1 MGVEEPCGP
10 FSISLFRL
18 DETSEAGAPRTDTGR
33 VICAKAA
40 PGAAYIYAEPVTQ
53 TQPGDLFIYLFI
65 LVLNDIPCRG
75 RASTGRFGDALLFF
89 NSRRITK

>member
-1 MGVEEPCGP
+1 MHFLEVVEKFRAGWLFGNQGKRYGLKYVTGLLITVEADMGVEEPCGP

-40 PGAAYIYAEPVTQ
+40 P
-53 TQPGDLFIYLFI
+53 
-65 LVLNDIPCRG
+65 
-75 RASTGRFGDALLFF
+75 
-89 NSRRITK
+89 